1 MQRPIMLGM
10 ATAKGRCTTSSPD
23 RNQTSA
29 SAKVISF
36 WERLLSE
43 EELQDC
49 ASLEKL
55 LVGCELIAA
64 LDGIE
69 LLAA

>member
-1 MQRPIMLGM
+1 M
-10 ATAKGRCTTSSPD
+10 TSSPD
-23 RNQTSA
+23 RNQTNA
-29 SAKVISF
+29 NKKIISF

-43 EELQDC
+43 QELQEC
-49 ASLEKL
+49 APLEKL

>member
-1 MQRPIMLGM
+1 M
-10 ATAKGRCTTSSPD
+10 TSSPD
-23 RNQTSA
+23 SHESSA
-29 SAKVISF
+29 NKKMISF

-43 EELQDC
+43 QELQDC
-49 ASLEKL
+49 APLEKL

-64 LDGIE
+64 LDGVE

>member
-1 MQRPIMLGM
+1 M
-10 ATAKGRCTTSSPD
+10 TSSPD
-23 RNQTSA
+23 CNQTRA
-29 SAKVISF
+29 NKKIISF

-43 EELQDC
+43 QELQDC
-49 ASLEKL
+49 APLEKL

>member
-1 MQRPIMLGM
+1 M
-10 ATAKGRCTTSSPD
+10 TSSPD
-23 RNQTSA
+23 SNQTSA
-29 SAKVISF
+29 NKKVISF

-43 EELQDC
+43 QEIQEC
-49 ASLEKL
+49 APLEKL

>member
-1 MQRPIMLGM
+1 M
-10 ATAKGRCTTSSPD
+10 TSSPD
-23 RNQTSA
+23 GNQIS
-29 SAKVISF
+29 SNKKIISF

-43 EELQDC
+43 QELQDC
-49 ASLEKL
+49 APLEKL
-55 LVGCELIAA
+55 LAGCELIAA